1 LAPHASR
8 RHKVCDSVTQC
19 VTLDFLLPFVFNL
32 PRLPPVC
39 SRYNYGDRLGMMGV
53 ARWREGGC
61 RRRRRGFFLSEESN
75 SFGLTLAGARSL
87 DRRRRRGFLF
97 LSEESNDSFGLTLAG
112 ARSLDRRPRSRRPR
126 HPRRRLHSRN
136 SRTKSSFCSRSG
148 RSFPRPR
155 PTCTRPTS
163 TG

>member
-1 LAPHASR
+1 MNERGPWKLRDPWDENDPWDLI
-8 RHKVCDSVTQC
+8 V
-19 VTLDFLLPFVFNL
+19 PVFNL

-39 SRYNYGDRLGMMGV
+39 SRYNYGDRVGMMGV

-112 ARSLDRRPRSRRPR
+112 ARSLDRRPRSRHPR